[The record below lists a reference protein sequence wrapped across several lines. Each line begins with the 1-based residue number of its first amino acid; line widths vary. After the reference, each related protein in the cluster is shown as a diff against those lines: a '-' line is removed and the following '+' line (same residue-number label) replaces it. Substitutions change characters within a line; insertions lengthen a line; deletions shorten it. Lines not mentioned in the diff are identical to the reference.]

1 MGTEQGVSAQD
12 PSPEPPLARTA
23 RDLRWLQ
30 GLGLEEAGVPQ
41 GHLRMEDSIWDQ
53 ISGSVGGGC
62 LWGPTGAR
70 RTPPRWAEPGGSRRE
85 AGPLGVAGR
94 GVLVTYQYSST
105 WAQNFV
111 SSEF

>member
-53 ISGSVGGGC
+53 ISGSVGGGASGDQQGQGGLPPGGLNLVGPGERLD
-62 LWGPTGAR
+62 LWG
-70 RTPPRWAEPGGSRRE
+70 
-85 AGPLGVAGR
+85 
-94 GVLVTYQYSST
+94 
-105 WAQNFV
+105 
-111 SSEF
+111 